1 MHKTGS
7 SYLQSHLRRV
17 SPSLASL
24 DWSYLFTQLDLPVIQ
39 RLFKPK
45 GYNVA
50 IEEAQEELHLALAR
64 SQNNVVISGEDF
76 SSAISNEEKWDEK
89 VFKLKTLLANVPNFT
104 IVIYVRRQDVLFESA
119 YQQLAAVGLKQ
130 SFSDF
135 QKKFPPLKNLNWERK
150 IGSYIKA
157 FGSGSVHV
165 KLYENEVQKGDL
177 FLRFADL
184 LGMDV
189 RQYSSQ
195 VGRRVNSGNKLSTYI
210 RGVLGAELTSD
221 AYAFLRRHLK
231 DETAESELLGYGLFD
246 LNSRLE
252 LLESYRAG
260 NETIARLA
268 GADVQVVHKWE
279 EDINSHIRT
288 GSSSSR
294 VVLKA
299 MVALLE
305 ETRKGMIK

>member
-24 DWSYLFTQLDLPVIQ
+24 DWSYLFTQLDLPIIQ

-45 GYNVA
+45 GHNVA
-50 IEEAQEELHLALAR
+50 IEDAQEELHLSLSR
-64 SQNNVVISGEDF
+64 SRKNVVISGEDL
-76 SSAISNEEKWDEK
+76 SSAISSDEKWDEK
-89 VFKLKTLLANVPNFT
+89 VFKLKTLLANVPNVT

-119 YQQLAAVGLKQ
+119 YQQLAAVGRTQ

-135 QKKFPPLKNLNWERK
+135 QKKFPPLENLHWDRK
-150 IGSYIKA
+150 IGSYIKT
-157 FGSGSVHV
+157 FGSGNVQV
-165 KLYENEVQKGDL
+165 KLYENEIQNGDL

-189 RQYSSQ
+189 CQYSSQ
-195 VGRRVNSGNKLSTYI
+195 IGRRVNSGNKLSTYV
-210 RGVLGAELTSD
+210 RAVLGAELTSD

-231 DETAESELLGYGLFD
+231 DEAAESELLGYGLFD
-246 LNSRLE
+246 LKSRLE
-252 LLESYRAG
+252 LLELYRAG

-279 EDINSHIRT
+279 EDVDSHMRT

-299 MVALLE
+299 MVTLLE